1 MNNTDCR
8 NKSLWSACWD
18 KAEEWFLSLQVP
30 LAYISC
36 IWPAPS
42 LCPYISISGKT
53 EAWIVRSVFCKRRSG
68 ISMLH
73 SPAVNLLSSPRS
85 RTKSKP
91 SVWPFPSLC
100 AEKVNSQLPCQQ
112 MLFPNSLSVLE
123 NFSPLFVQ
131 RSKPTSTEVLFP
143 FFPRSA
149 VVVICTLYFPSVSI
163 FSRMLQEDACRG
175 ACVSDF
181 LPVVSFSSHC
191 HLEKLSFSL

>member
-53 EAWIVRSVFCKRRSG
+53 EAWIVRSVFCKRRSE

-131 RSKPTSTEVLFP
+131 SEIQAHIYRSSLP
-143 FFPRSA
+143 
-149 VVVICTLYFPSVSI
+149 
-163 FSRMLQEDACRG
+163 
-175 ACVSDF
+175 F
-181 LPVVSFSSHC
+181 LPQISSGCDLHTVFP
-191 HLEKLSFSL
+191 LSFYFL